1 MQSLPRPILPT
12 QPTEPAPLKTT
23 PPALAAPDALTFEAW
38 LSTSDYC
45 HASALFSYAL
55 PSTAADPRQR
65 TADFNSFVIFDPAR
79 LVACH
84 DYEYM

>member
-1 MQSLPRPILPT
+1 MSAQPPTHAPTRSLNNK
-12 QPTEPAPLKTT
+12 PLVPC
-23 PPALAAPDALTFEAW
+23 PPSLAGPDALTFEAW

-55 PSTAADPRQR
+55 PSTAEDPRQR